1 MKTVEVK
8 LTMPRATVTGAQ
20 NRGDVVEVG
29 VLEAG
34 RMMRAGQI
42 EKPEAKTLKAIAAA
56 EAEAAKET
64 AAADAGDPETAADT
78 GGADTGGAA

>member
-42 EKPEAKTLKAIAAA
+42 EKPEAKTLKAIAGA